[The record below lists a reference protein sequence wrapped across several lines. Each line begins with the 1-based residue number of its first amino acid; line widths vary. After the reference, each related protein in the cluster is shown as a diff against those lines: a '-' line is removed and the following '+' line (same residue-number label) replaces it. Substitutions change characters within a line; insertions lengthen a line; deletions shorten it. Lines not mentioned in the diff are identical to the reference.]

1 MVIEMFQYFPLC
13 VYYLRQVI
21 VGNIINLTFSCFF
34 SMKDA
39 TIYYPSRYLIL
50 LLIENVA
57 INHLEITFVIISCRY
72 DPQSVEICYAD
83 IECLAPEHYLTSP
96 IMNFYIL

>member
-1 MVIEMFQYFPLC
+1 MVIETFQYFPLC

-57 INHLEITFVIISCRY
+57 INHLEITLSLSLAGMIHN
-72 DPQSVEICYAD
+72 PLKSVMQ
-83 IECLAPEHYLTSP
+83 T
-96 IMNFYIL
+96 